1 MKSYIGTSDQAVLI
15 MTGIGGSEN
24 GYENKYEKI
33 AYDLNVR
40 YGVSVFI
47 FATPRAA
54 WGRGERLVEQAVD
67 EVRSQ
72 LQNQGRSLCE
82 LYCFGVSADA
92 SFLGAFGYLYLQIK
106 KLILV
111 NPVIQINYHKFL
123 NGLKKINAD
132 VTIVF
137 GELDPSYKFL
147 FMLDSVRRENIKTV
161 IVPNAD
167 HCFSGEENFKI
178 FLDLL
183 KLFFNERNNT

>member
-24 GYENKYEKI
+24 GHENKYEKI
-33 AYDLNVR
+33 AYELNVR
-40 YGVSVFI
+40 YGASVFI

-54 WGRGERLVEQAVD
+54 WGIGERLVEQAID
-67 EVRSQ
+67 EVRLQ
-72 LQNQGRSLCE
+72 LQNQGRSLCD
-82 LYCFGVSADA
+82 LYCFGVSAGA
-92 SFLGAFGYLYLQIK
+92 SFLGAFGYLYPKIK

-123 NGLKKINAD
+123 GGLKKTNAD

-147 FMLDSVRRENIKTV
+147 FMLDTVRRGNIKTV
-161 IVPNAD
+161 TVPNAD

-178 FLDLL
+178 FFGLP
-183 KLFFNERNNT
+183 KLFFNGSNNT